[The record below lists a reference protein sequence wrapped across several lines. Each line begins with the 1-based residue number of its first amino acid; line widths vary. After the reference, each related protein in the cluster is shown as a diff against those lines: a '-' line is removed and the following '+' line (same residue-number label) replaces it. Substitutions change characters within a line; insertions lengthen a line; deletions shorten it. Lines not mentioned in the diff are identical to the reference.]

1 MSSEHHVAGNVIQ
14 VEQDESLPEV
24 LERLRGH
31 RGEPVTLEIADHSPI
46 LLTATE
52 FRALKD
58 LADRQQVRLELRT
71 RDALRLQLASMFG
84 LASAP
89 ARPEPAEMPHDGEEH
104 HSFGS
109 WRNARRPKHRP
120 AGQPPEP
127 EPEAAVAVEE
137 AKDPIAVS
145 RRRRNPLY
153 ADSVARDT
161 PDDFVRIDD
170 AGLDYLDDEEKPS
183 RAWLYGRIAAV
194 ALVLL
199 ALLGMA
205 LWYWMPKVTV
215 DVTLRQADVS
225 TEIVYSVV
233 VPGGQA
239 PSDAAFT
246 AEATEQ
252 SADVPFTIEVPA
264 TGTEKE
270 PDGTATGALQFRNV
284 GEQPV
289 TLDQGTELTTAAGAS
304 YLLLEPVEVP
314 AGTID
319 APGEAEG
326 PVTAAQAG
334 AAGNVDAGG
343 LTGKIPDQQVY
354 YSNLGGPIAGGSDTE
369 YAVVT
374 EDDLAE
380 AQRRVKEDLREAA
393 VQGWGTQLPEGM
405 AIVGPSVTPG
415 DPQYTVEGKAGER
428 RESVV
433 VSGTVPV
440 KGYVYSIA
448 EVQQQARAT
457 FEQALQDQVPP
468 GYALVPET
476 IELAEPQVLAEAPQ
490 NVDYRVRATA
500 VARAVFDE
508 GAQQGLRERMAGSSV
523 EGAEAALNDVGAIES
538 WQISHAPGWWP
549 NRMPQGAGRIE
560 LDIRAAG
567 AGGAGAPASPEA
579 TPEPAS

>member
-1 MSSEHHVAGNVIQ
+1 MSSENHDTIQ
-14 VEQDESLPEV
+14 IGQDESLPEV
-24 LERLRGH
+24 LERLRGY
-31 RGEPVTLEIADHSPI
+31 RNAAVSLVVADHSPI

-58 LADRQQVRLELRT
+58 LADRQNLRLDLQT
-71 RDALRLQLASMFG
+71 RDALRLQLGSMFG

-89 ARPEPAEMPHDGEEH
+89 PRPEPEEIAGGDG
-104 HSFGS
+104 SPAFGS
-109 WRNARRPKHRP
+109 WRNVRRPRHRP

-127 EPEAAVAVEE
+127 VEAAAVAVEE
-137 AKDPIAVS
+137 PEDPITVS
-145 RRRRNPLY
+145 RRRRNALY
-153 ADSVARDT
+153 RDSVAREQ
-161 PDDFVRIDD
+161 PNDDFVRIDD
-170 AGLDYLDDEEKPS
+170 AGLDYIDEERPS

-194 ALVLL
+194 ALVAIVAVLF
-199 ALLGMA
+199 A
-205 LWYWMPKVTV
+205 LWFWMPAVTV
-215 DVTLRQADVS
+215 DATLRQADVS

-252 SADVPFTIEVPA
+252 SAEVPFRIEIPA

-270 PDGTATGALQFRNV
+270 PDGTASGTLLFRNV
-284 GEQPV
+284 GETPV
-289 TLDQGTELTTAAGAS
+289 TLEQGTELTTAGGS
-304 YLLLEPVEVP
+304 TYLLLEPVEVP

-343 LTGKIPDQQVY
+343 LTGKVPDQNVY

-369 YAVVT
+369 YAIVT

-380 AQRRVKEDLREAA
+380 AERAVKENLREAA
-393 VQGWGTQLPEGM
+393 VKGWTTQLPDGM

-415 DPQYTVEGKAGER
+415 EAQYTIEGKAGER

-440 KGYVYSIA
+440 TGYIYSIA
-448 EVQQQARAT
+448 DVQQQARAT
-457 FEQALQDQVPP
+457 FEQALQGQVPP
-468 GYALVPET
+468 GYALLPET

-490 NVDYRVRATA
+490 NVDYRVRATG
-500 VARAVFDE
+500 VARAVFDD
-508 GAQQGLRERMAGSSV
+508 GAQEGLRERMAGASV
-523 EGAEAALNDVGAIES
+523 DEAEAALNDVGAIES
-538 WQISHAPGWWP
+538 WELSTSPGWWP
-549 NRMPQGAGRIE
+549 DRMPQAAGRIT
-560 LDIRAAG
+560 LDIQEPDTS
-567 AGGAGAPASPEA
+567 GAGAPASPAA